1 MVTPQPIS
9 IMKLQWT
16 TFLSPAKLNLGL
28 KIVGK
33 RSDGYHLLKT
43 IFCLI
48 NLFDEVRIQIIDS
61 GKISLI
67 EHNQAWSYHKDLAY
81 KAAVLLKKI
90 TACQLGANIKI
101 KKTIPA
107 GSGLGGGSSNAATVL
122 VALNQLWQ
130 TGLSQKE
137 LIKLGASLGAD
148 IPFFIHGEN
157 AWAEGIGENL
167 TTIKIP
173 EQYIVIICPDFH
185 LATKD
190 VFANLD
196 LDKLNMSHDIDVAYL
211 LSTHDNDLLTAAI
224 KVEPKIN
231 NIIKD
236 LESFGIPALT
246 GSGSAIYLGFSDID
260 SAKKVAQ
267 NLNDKY
273 NTYLVKSINASPIF
287 LEN

>member
-1 MVTPQPIS
+1 
-9 IMKLQWT
+9 MKNPWV

-33 RSDGYHLLKT
+33 CENGYHLLKT

-48 NLFDEVRIQIIDS
+48 DLFDEVRIQITDS

-67 EHNQAWSYHKDLAY
+67 EHNQAWSYNKDLAY
-81 KAAVLLKKI
+81 KAALLLKE
-90 TACQLGANIKI
+90 TTSCTLGANIKL

-137 LIKLGASLGAD
+137 LISLGASLGAD
-148 IPFFIHGEN
+148 VPFFIHGEN
-157 AWAEGIGENL
+157 AWAEGIGEVL
-167 TTIKIP
+167 TTIEIP
-173 EQYIVIICPDFH
+173 EQYFVIICPDFH

-190 VFANLD
+190 VFANVD
-196 LDKLNMSHDIDVAYL
+196 DKLHLSNDIDEAYL
-211 LSTHDNDLLTAAI
+211 LGTHDNDLLPAAI
-224 KVEPKIN
+224 KVQPKICD
-231 NIIKD
+231 ILED
-236 LESFGIPALT
+236 LKRFGNPALT
-246 GSGSAIYLGFSDID
+246 GSGSAIYLSFNDID

-267 NLNDKY
+267 NFNDKY

-287 LEN
+287 FKN